1 MTMENENRACLSVV
15 GFNALAIS
23 LFPEGTDGT
32 ELIETEL
39 DILNAGLKAGRTY
52 LSKYPGD
59 PEALEAMAAIE
70 GTKSVLLEQMEQVKA
85 GKLFA
90 D

>member
-23 LFPEGTDGT
+23 LFLEGTDGS
-32 ELIETEL
+32 ELIEAEL
-39 DILNAGLKAGRTY
+39 DILNAGLKAGCAY
-52 LSKYPGD
+52 LSKYPDD
-59 PEALEAMAAIE
+59 PEALETMAAIE